1 MREDINLK
9 CLKSGISPCTL
20 LTHPVLPGS
29 PDACQRALL
38 VFAHANLLYSGR
50 SGFVQDHTANKTWD
64 SSMELSDCVAQA
76 LNPSLLMRDQQ
87 VVTLSS
93 TQGFLLMQLDTLE
106 HNVTATVLDT
116 CSAQGS
122 FLLYSH
128 SPVYRHL
135 GCFWFG
141 PIIHTVA
148 MNIFLQWCLN
158 GIGSWGYEVY

>member
-1 MREDINLK
+1 
-9 CLKSGISPCTL
+9 
-20 LTHPVLPGS
+20 
-29 PDACQRALL
+29 
-38 VFAHANLLYSGR
+38 
-50 SGFVQDHTANKTWD
+50 
-64 SSMELSDCVAQA
+64 MELSDCVAQA
-76 LNPSLLMRDQQ
+76 LSLSLLMRDHKL
-87 VVTLSS
+87 VTLSS

-106 HNVTATVLDT
+106 QNVTAAVLDT

-158 GIGSWGYEVY
+158 GIGSSGYEVY